1 LNKEFILF
9 DNDGVL
15 VETEN
20 WYYEASKRAL
30 KEYFD
35 YEIGFEEYMG
45 IMTRGGGVWSV
56 LNGVSQ
62 EAIKEARD
70 KRNEYY
76 QHYLQNEDIVISGV
90 HEVLGQL
97 AKRYKMAIVTTAR
110 RVDFELIHKDRGITD
125 FMDFVLCEGEYP
137 RAKPYPDPYLK
148 GLDRFGARPADAVVV
163 EDSQRGLISACDAGI
178 DCITVHNDFTKTQ
191 DFSKA
196 THRVDSLDQLLR
208 LL

>member
-1 LNKEFILF
+1 MNKEFILF

-20 WYYEASKRAL
+20 WYYQASKKAL
-30 KEYFD
+30 KEFFD
-35 YEIGFEEYMG
+35 YDIGFEEYMG

-56 LNGVSQ
+56 LDSAGQ
-62 EAIKEARD
+62 EQIIKARD

-76 QHYLQNEDIVISGV
+76 RHYLQNEDIVIDGV
-90 HEVLGQL
+90 QDVLAQL
-97 AKRYKMAIVTTAR
+97 SQKYKMAIITTAR
-110 RVDFELIHKDRGITD
+110 RVDFELIHKDRGIVD

-137 RAKPYPDPYLK
+137 RAKPHPDPYLK
-148 GLDRFGARPADAVVV
+148 GLQRFDAKAHKAVVV
-163 EDSQRGLISACDAGI
+163 EDSQRGLIAAHDAGI

-196 THRVDSLDQLLR
+196 TRKIGSFDQLLD